1 MPPQQKASSRLARVS
16 AHLVEAAAAAP
27 ASPHPSLLAAAPSSS
42 SSSTGSAGLLRVASF
57 EFDVTPPLGTPLMDG
72 GVAAAAEIK
81 TPLTARGVVLLGM
94 IDGPA
99 VLCSVDWVSICN
111 DSHDRLRA
119 ALARGCGT
127 TSDRVALHTVHQHDA
142 PGCDSATEH
151 LLEAH
156 GLGGLGMVEPFLP
169 NVAAEFEAA
178 TRAAVAG
185 GGTPVTHIGT
195 GSAVVDRVASN
206 RHIMGADGLVKMQ
219 RYSSTGTNP
228 EAAAAPEGVIDRKLQ
243 VLGMWSG
250 DTGLVSLS
258 YYATH
263 PMCGYGQGSVQWD
276 FIGMAR
282 QQFEEAASCLP
293 SGGGPA
299 AIHFTGA
306 AGNIAVGKYN
316 DGLPRRKSEL
326 AGRVASAMLSAWEDA
341 RGNRRPFLAADATW
355 CGKRLFGYSFYETPR
370 TFTKTGSGQT

>member
-27 ASPHPSLLAAAPSSS
+27 ASPHPSLLAAAPSS

-127 TSDRVALHTVHQHDA
+127 TLDRVALHTVHQHDA

-206 RHIMGADGLVKMQ
+206 RHIMGAARTRSVPHLQ
-219 RYSSTGTNP
+219 QQCLEESASLLP
-228 EAAAAPEGVIDRKLQ
+228 ALAAATKLSP
-243 VLGMWSG
+243 VRPAL
-250 DTGLVSLS
+250 
-258 YYATH
+258 
-263 PMCGYGQGSVQWD
+263 
-276 FIGMAR
+276 R
-282 QQFEEAASCLP
+282 QAHRFSDLP
-293 SGGGPA
+293 WLYFSFWVGGG
-299 AIHFTGA
+299 
-306 AGNIAVGKYN
+306 
-316 DGLPRRKSEL
+316 S
-326 AGRVASAMLSAWEDA
+326 
-341 RGNRRPFLAADATW
+341 LAAADGRRSDAEMRTCST
-355 CGKRLFGYSFYETPR
+355 CGLRLRAPR
-370 TFTKTGSGQT
+370 TSVCGSRSRTGSRTPDAATRRREPLGISIVG